1 MIPLHLNRRQF
12 CGALA
17 ATTSGWARA
26 AGDTLR
32 VLAWPGYADPDIV
45 RTFERRHGGKVE
57 VTIIDSDLDL
67 WNKIIANGAQDFDVF
82 AVNTAELQRYIRKG
96 LVVGIATSALPNLA
110 RQRPRFRD
118 LASIPGI
125 VHDGV
130 VYAIPYTYSEMGLI
144 YDRRQVSSPPSSIAA
159 LWDER
164 YRGKV
169 IAYNGGTHNFSLAA
183 ISLGLKSPF
192 RLDDRDWPRAVD
204 RLIALRRNV
213 SGFYTRPD
221 ESVALF
227 KRRQAA
233 LMFANFGKQQ
243 LQLCKAGGLD
253 VGYAM
258 PKEGAL
264 AWLDCWVITR
274 SARNP
279 GLATAWI
286 NDLLENEPGQVLA
299 DRQGL
304 SNTTSTEPGDMDDNM
319 LRRVQPVESEEH
331 RNRLWS
337 RIVSG
342 DRASKVLAS

>member
-1 MIPLHLNRRQF
+1 MVFHPNRRQI
-12 CGALA
+12 CLGALA
-17 ATTSGWARA
+17 ATVTGRARA
-26 AGDTLR
+26 TSDTLR

-45 RTFERRHGGKVE
+45 QAFERRHGSRVE
-57 VTIIDSDLDL
+57 VTVIDSDLDL

-96 LVVGIATSALPNLA
+96 LVVGIATETLPNRA
-110 RQRPRFRD
+110 RQRARFRD
-118 LASIPGI
+118 LKSIPGI

-130 VYAIPYTYSEMGLI
+130 AYAIPYTYSEMGLI
-144 YDRRQVSSPPSSIAA
+144 YDRRQVPEAPDSVSA

-169 IAYNGGTHNFSLAA
+169 VAYNGGTHNFSLAA
-183 ISLGLKSPF
+183 MSLGLKSPF
-192 RLDDRDWPRAVD
+192 KLEDRDWPRAVD

-213 SGFYTRPD
+213 TGFYTQPGD
-221 ESVALF
+221 SVALF

-243 LQLCKAGGLD
+243 LQLCKAAGLN
-253 VGYAM
+253 VGYAL

-274 SARNP
+274 SARNLT
-279 GLATAWI
+279 LATAWI
-286 NDLLENEPGQVLA
+286 NYLLESEPGEVLMT
-299 DRQGL
+299 RQGL
-304 SNTTSTEPGDMDDNM
+304 SNTTSAEPDDTANDM
-319 LRRVQPVESEEH
+319 LRWLQPVESEEH
-331 RNRLWS
+331 RNQLWG

>member
-1 MIPLHLNRRQF
+1 MMNLQTNRRQF

-17 ATTSGWARA
+17 AMAPAWAQA
-26 AGDTLR
+26 ADTLR

-45 RTFERRHGGKVE
+45 QAFERRRGVQVE
-57 VTIIDSDLDL
+57 VTTIDSDLDL
-67 WNKIIANGAQDFDVF
+67 WNKITANEAQDFDVF

-96 LVVGIATSALPNLA
+96 LVVGIASDSVPNRK

-125 VHDGV
+125 VHGGTA
-130 VYAIPYTYSEMGLI
+130 YAVPYTYSEMGLI
-144 YDRRQVSSPPSSIAA
+144 FDRQQIPNPPDSIAA

-164 YRGKV
+164 LRGKV

-183 ISLGLKSPF
+183 LALGLKSPF
-192 RLDDRDWPRAVD
+192 KLDDADWPRAVD

-213 SGFYTRPD
+213 TGFYTQPE

-233 LMFANFGKQQ
+233 LMFANFGRQQ
-243 LQLCKAGGLD
+243 VQLCKAAGLD
-253 VGYAM
+253 VGYAL
-258 PKEGAL
+258 PREGAL

-274 SARNP
+274 GARNRA
-279 GLATAWI
+279 LAAAWI
-286 NDLLENEPGQVLA
+286 DYLLEREPGQVLA
-299 DRQGL
+299 GRHGL
-304 SNTTSTEPGDMDDNM
+304 GDTTSAESADDTSER
-319 LRRVQPVESEEH
+319 LRWLEPVESEEH
-331 RNRLWS
+331 RNHLWS

-342 DRASKVLAS
+342 DRAGKVLSP

>member
-1 MIPLHLNRRQF
+1 MPLLPNRRQF

-17 ATTSGWARA
+17 ATASGWTRA
-26 AGDTLR
+26 TESPLR

-45 RTFERRHGGKVE
+45 RAFEQRHGSRVE
-57 VTIIDSDLDL
+57 VTLIDSDLDL
-67 WNKIIANGAQDFDVF
+67 WEKINTRDAADFDVF

-96 LVVGIATSALPNLA
+96 LVAGLSTGAMPNLA
-110 RQRPRFRD
+110 RQRPRFRA

-125 VHDGV
+125 VHQGV

-144 YDRRQVSSPPSSIAA
+144 YDRRQISHPPDSLAA
-159 LWDER
+159 LWDTR

-169 IAYNGGTHNFSLAA
+169 IAYNAGTHNFSLAA
-183 ISLGLKSPF
+183 LSLGLSSPF
-192 RLDDRDWPRAVD
+192 QLNDKDWPRAVD

-227 KRRQAA
+227 KHRQAA

-243 LQLCKAGGLD
+243 LQLCKAAGLD
-253 VGYAM
+253 VGYAL

-274 SARNP
+274 GARDRR
-279 GLATAWI
+279 LATAWI
-286 NDLLENEPGQVLA
+286 NDMLDNEPSLA
-299 DRQGL
+299 LMTRQGL
-304 SNTTSTEPGDMDDNM
+304 HNTTSAASDEGLGDT
-319 LRRVQPVESEEH
+319 LHWLEPVESEEH
-331 RNRLWS
+331 RNQLWS

-342 DRASKVLAS
+342 DRASKVLTS

>member
-1 MIPLHLNRRQF
+1 MAP
-12 CGALA
+12 
-17 ATTSGWARA
+17 GWACA
-26 AGDTLR
+26 ADTLR

-45 RTFERRHGGKVE
+45 STFEQRYGGKVE
-57 VTIIDSDLDL
+57 VTMIDSDLDL
-67 WNKIIANGAQDFDVF
+67 WNKITANGAQDFDVF

-96 LVVGIATSALPNLA
+96 LVVGIETGILPNLT

-125 VHDGV
+125 VSGSS

-144 YDRRQVSSPPSSIAA
+144 YDRRQIPNPPDSIAA

-183 ISLGLKSPF
+183 LSLGLNSPF
-192 RLDDRDWPRAVD
+192 KLDDKDWPRAVD

-213 SGFYTRPD
+213 TGFYTRPD

-227 KRRQAA
+227 KRREAA

-243 LQLCKAGGLD
+243 LQLCKAAGLD
-253 VGYAM
+253 VGYSL
-258 PKEGAL
+258 PREGAL

-274 SARNP
+274 SARNTK
-279 GLATAWI
+279 LAAAWI
-286 NDLLENEPGQVLA
+286 NYLLESEPSQALVT
-299 DRQGL
+299 RQGL
-304 SNTTSTEPGDMDDNM
+304 GNTTSAESVDEVSDK
-319 LRRVQPVESEEH
+319 LRWLQPVESEEH
-331 RNRLWS
+331 RNQLWS

-342 DRASKVLAS
+342 DRASKVLGP

>member
-1 MIPLHLNRRQF
+1 MHPNRRQF

-17 ATTSGWARA
+17 AMAPGWARA
-26 AGDTLR
+26 ADTLR
-32 VLAWPGYADPDIV
+32 VLTWPGYADPDIV
-45 RTFERRHGGKVE
+45 RTFEQRHGSKVE

-67 WNKIIANGAQDFDVF
+67 WNKLTSNGAQDFDVF

-96 LVVGIATSALPNLA
+96 LVVGIETGALPHLA

-125 VHDGV
+125 VSGGS

-144 YDRRQVSSPPSSIAA
+144 YDRKQLPKPPDTIAA

-183 ISLGLKSPF
+183 MALGLPSPF
-192 RLDDRDWPRAVD
+192 KLDDADWPRAVD

-213 SGFYTRPD
+213 TGFYTRPD

-227 KRRQAA
+227 KRREAA

-243 LQLCKAGGLD
+243 LQLCKTAGLD
-253 VGYAM
+253 VGYSL
-258 PKEGAL
+258 PREGAL
-264 AWLDCWVITR
+264 AWLDCWAITR
-274 SARNP
+274 SARDTR
-279 GLATAWI
+279 LASAWI
-286 NDLLENEPGQVLA
+286 NYLLESEPSQALVT
-299 DRQGL
+299 RQGL
-304 SNTTSTEPGDMDDNM
+304 SNTTSAESVDEASDK
-319 LRRVQPVESEEH
+319 LRWLQPVESEDH
-331 RNRLWS
+331 RNQLWS

-342 DRASKVLAS
+342 DRASKVLGP